1 MAKKTGVPKAAK
13 AAAKHEPEVARA
25 NAKAAKAQAK
35 ATRKENVAAV
45 AKVVSPKNVKV
56 ASTASGVRP
65 EFNPQARIV
74 VLAAGKENPRREG
87 TERWKRYE
95 AILKSK
101 TVGDFLA
108 KFPKW
113 NSTLTRCVIDKLIE
127 LR

>member
-1 MAKKTGVPKAAK
+1 MAKKTGVPKADK
-13 AAAKHEPEVARA
+13 AQAKHEPEVARA
-25 NAKAAKAQAK
+25 NAKAQAK

-45 AKVVSPKNVKV
+45 AKAVNPKKVKV
-56 ASTASGVRP
+56 VTSATTGMVRP
-65 EFNPQARIV
+65 EFDPQARIV
-74 VLAAGKENPRREG
+74 VLPAGKENPRREG

-108 KFPKW
+108 KFPRW
-113 NSTLTRCVIDKLIE
+113 NSTITRCVIDKLIE